1 MTWRVTARVFFRR
14 FLVVLMAPALLSL
27 HEMADKAAYLLGIDQ
42 RLPLAQK
49 VAKAN
54 AVAGVKPYGNLKQQ
68 LDNVEKLIRTAALIT
83 RELGIPPGLGMP
95 ASIRA
100 AAFTT
105 LELHLQ
111 PAGSTLLELVQQLQQ
126 FTGIVAPKPRVCR
139 LCQQRFASGD
149 KALPAFA
156 RLPPQT
162 ERE

>member
-83 RELGIPPGLGMP
+83 RELGIPPGLSSPSVDSRGFYN
-95 ASIRA
+95 ARVA
-100 AAFTT
+100 ARWQHIA
-105 LELHLQ
+105 
-111 PAGSTLLELVQQLQQ
+111 
-126 FTGIVAPKPRVCR
+126 
-139 LCQQRFASGD
+139 
-149 KALPAFA
+149 
-156 RLPPQT
+156 
-162 ERE
+162 